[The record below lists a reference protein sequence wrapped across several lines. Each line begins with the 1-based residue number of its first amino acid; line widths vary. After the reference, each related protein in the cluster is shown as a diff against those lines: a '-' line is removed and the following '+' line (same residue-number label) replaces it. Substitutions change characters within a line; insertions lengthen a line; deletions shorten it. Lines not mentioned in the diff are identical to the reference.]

1 MTRSA
6 RTILMGGGRVEERGA
21 PNRPRNLLPTRI
33 PLLAGCL
40 ITALLLACALFL
52 QGCTHSAPQSHNTG
66 VYLLIDTSGTYN
78 KQVNKAEQIILFA
91 LSRLQPSDSIAVA
104 RIDTGSFSEKNIIAK
119 ATFDDRPTTAN
130 QQKRAFASRV
140 EKFIDESQPAPYTDI
155 TGGLLQAIE
164 FLKEKDPGR
173 KEILIFSD
181 MKEELAKGYVR
192 DNLSLDFK
200 GFDVVALNVTKLR
213 SDNFDPREYLTR
225 LDSWRDK
232 VEKGGGHWRVINDL
246 DRLDGLL

>member
-1 MTRSA
+1 MSRMLSVTGIPPTPLGSRTR
-6 RTILMGGGRVEERGA
+6 
-21 PNRPRNLLPTRI
+21 
-33 PLLAGCL
+33 
-40 ITALLLACALFL
+40 TALLLTAALFL
-52 QGCTHSAPQSHNTG
+52 GSCSTASVPRNTG

-78 KQVNKAEQIILFA
+78 KQVTKAEQIILFA
-91 LSRLQPSDSIAVA
+91 LSRLQPADSIAVA

-119 ATFDDRPTTAN
+119 ATFDERPTTAN

-140 EKFIDESQPAPYTDI
+140 EKFIDESNPAPYTDI

-192 DNLSLDFK
+192 DNLPLDFK

-213 SDNFDPREYLTR
+213 SDNFDPREYLSR
-225 LDSWRDK
+225 LDSWRVK

>member
-1 MTRSA
+1 VKR
-6 RTILMGGGRVEERGA
+6 RL
-21 PNRPRNLLPTRI
+21 
-33 PLLAGCL
+33 
-40 ITALLLACALFL
+40 LLLATALALGACAPASL
-52 QGCTHSAPQSHNTG
+52 PRNTG
-66 VYLLIDTSGTYN
+66 VYLLVDTSGTYN
-78 KQVNKAEQIILFA
+78 KQVNKAQQIIRFA
-91 LSRLQPSDSIAVA
+91 LSRLQPTDSIAVA

-119 ATFDDRPTTAN
+119 ATFDDRPSTAN

-140 EKFIDESQPAPYTDI
+140 EQFIDQSTPAPYTDI

-164 FLKEKDPGR
+164 FLKEKQTGR

-181 MKEELAKGYVR
+181 MKEDLAKGYVR
-192 DNLSLDFK
+192 DLPLDFK

-213 SDNFDPREYLTR
+213 SDNFDPREYLSR
-225 LDSWRDK
+225 LDSWRAK